1 MNIFLNVTVIEYLS
15 RGKLRSIIYLQ
26 LSKIIHMK
34 ALAQWMIHNRISV
47 CIDYLDNSVDDKLV
61 LVKENIN

>member
-1 MNIFLNVTVIEYLS
+1 
-15 RGKLRSIIYLQ
+15 
-26 LSKIIHMK
+26 MK

-47 CIDYLDNSVDDKLV
+47 FIDYLDNSVDDKLV